1 MELTASWIWLAG
13 AVAAAGFVWLVAR
26 KPWENHAQVVVAAS
40 APDVAQEPQRESRVV
55 LRPSRRAGNQSRVS
69 SAASKVI
76 IEGGRIIVET
86 DEPTGPIGPLEP
98 NDGLSESPT
107 RS

>member
-13 AVAAAGFVWLVAR
+13 AAAAAGFVWLVAR
-26 KPWENHAQVVVAAS
+26 KPWENAQVVVAAS

-69 SAASKVI
+69 GAGSKVI
-76 IEGGRIIVET
+76 IEDGRIIVET
-86 DEPTGPIGPLEP
+86 DEPTGPTGPLEP